1 MVGKNKPN
9 PWEENIINN
18 ADSYSIVEWRP
29 LDKSTKTIVKTYDE
43 AKKLFAKTI
52 KEHTATLA
60 YAIKDNSHANL
71 NHLEDFKTKV
81 KYVKSKT
88 R

>member
-1 MVGKNKPN
+1 MKNSLTD
-9 PWEENIINN
+9 WEMNIINN

-29 LDKSTKTIVKTYDE
+29 LDKSTKTVVKTYDE
-43 AKKLFAKTI
+43 AKELFQKTI

-60 YAIKDNSHANL
+60 YAIKDQSHANL
-71 NHLEDFKTKV
+71 NHLDDFKSEV

>member
-1 MVGKNKPN
+1 MKNTLTD
-9 PWEENIINN
+9 WEMNIINN

-29 LDKSTKTIVKTYDE
+29 LDKSTKTVVKTYDE
-43 AKKLFAKTI
+43 AKELFQKTI

-60 YAIKDNSHANL
+60 YAIKDQSHANL
-71 NHLEDFKTKV
+71 NHLDDFKSEV

>member
-43 AKKLFAKTI
+43 A
-52 KEHTATLA
+52 
-60 YAIKDNSHANL
+60 
-71 NHLEDFKTKV
+71 
-81 KYVKSKT
+81 
-88 R
+88 

>member
-1 MVGKNKPN
+1 MNSHLTD
-9 PWEENIINN
+9 WEQDIIDN
-18 ADSYSIVEWRP
+18 AVEFSIVEWRP
-29 LDKSTKTIVKTYDE
+29 LDKTTKTIVKTYDE
-43 AKKLFAKTI
+43 AKELFAKTI

-60 YAIKDNSHANL
+60 YAIDDKGSHANL
-71 NHLEDFKTKV
+71 NHLEDFKKED